1 MPDHATTG
9 HATTGTENAPL
20 SPTPL
25 GGRPVAAPPAAQPTA
40 PRREDGGP
48 TRLLVVDDEPVLAD
62 LLLDSLSFAGYEVEV
77 ARTGSEAME
86 AVTRSHPALMVLD
99 VNLPDFNGFVVAAR
113 LRAAGHQVPI
123 VFLTPRDA
131 PTDLRDGFGAGGDD
145 YLTKPFRLE
154 ELCLRVE
161 AVLRRTMGTRRSF
174 GNTIAVADIMFD
186 MDSRQVWRGSTPID
200 LSPTEFRLLHHL
212 ATNSNKV
219 LSRADLLRHVWG
231 YDLEA
236 DSSIVETYISYL
248 RRKVD
253 NTQPRLIHTLRGV
266 RYVLRKQAA

>member
-1 MPDHATTG
+1 MPHQHFERDVTG
-9 HATTGTENAPL
+9 
-20 SPTPL
+20 SPGPRVDQPAS
-25 GGRPVAAPPAAQPTA
+25 GRPSA
-40 PRREDGGP
+40 PRHEDGTP
-48 TRLLVVDDEPVLAD
+48 ARLLVVDDEPVLAE
-62 LLLDSLSFAGYEVEV
+62 LLLDSLTFAGYQVQV
-77 ARTGSEAME
+77 ARSGSEAMQV
-86 AVTRSHPALMVLD
+86 ATQARPDLMVLD

-123 VFLTPRDA
+123 VFLTARDA

-161 AVLRRTMGTRRSF
+161 AVLRRTMDRTGSF
-174 GNTIAVADIMFD
+174 GNTVAVADIVLD
-186 MDSRQVWRGSTPID
+186 MDSRQVWRGSRPID

-212 ATNSNKV
+212 AVNSNKV

-231 YDLEA
+231 YETEA

-253 NTQPRLIHTLRGV
+253 STDPALIHTVRGAGYILRV
-266 RYVLRKQAA
+266 PRP

>member
-1 MPDHATTG
+1 MPDHDLGDAPTASPNPNPQAAAKTAAT
-9 HATTGTENAPL
+9 
-20 SPTPL
+20 
-25 GGRPVAAPPAAQPTA
+25 TA
-40 PRREDGGP
+40 PRREDGSP
-48 TRLLVVDDEPVLAD
+48 VKLLVVDDEPVLAD
-62 LLLDSLSFAGYEVEV
+62 LLLDSLEFAGYEVAV
-77 ARTGSEAME
+77 ARSGSEAME
-86 AVTRSHPALMVLD
+86 AVTVTQPDLVVLD

-113 LRAAGHQVPI
+113 LRASGQQVPI
-123 VFLTPRDA
+123 IFLTARDA

-161 AVLRRTMGTRRSF
+161 AVLRRTLDGPATF
-174 GNTIAVADIMFD
+174 ANTIAVADIVID
-186 MDSRQVWRGSTPID
+186 MESRQVWRGSTPID

-248 RRKVD
+248 RRKID
-253 NTQPRLIHTLRGV
+253 IHEPPLIHTVRGV
-266 RYVLRKQAA
+266 GYILRVPRP

>member
-1 MPDHATTG
+1 MRHNRVMADHALGDASAAFPHPLPHQTPKTT
-9 HATTGTENAPL
+9 
-20 SPTPL
+20 
-25 GGRPVAAPPAAQPTA
+25 AARTSV
-40 PRREDGGP
+40 PRRGDGSP
-48 TRLLVVDDEPVLAD
+48 VKLLVVDDEPVLAD
-62 LLLDSLSFAGYEVEV
+62 LLLDSLEFAGYEVEV
-77 ARTGSEAME
+77 ARSGSEAMA
-86 AVTRSHPALMVLD
+86 AVTRSRPDLVVLD

-123 VFLTPRDA
+123 VFLTARDA

-161 AVLRRTMGTRRSF
+161 AVLRRTLG
-174 GNTIAVADIMFD
+174 GKVAHANTIAVADIVID
-186 MDSRQVWRGSTPID
+186 MESRQVWRGSAPID

-219 LSRADLLRHVWG
+219 LSRTDLLRHVWG

-248 RRKVD
+248 RRKID
-253 NTQPRLIHTLRGV
+253 IHQPPLIHTVRGV
-266 RYVLRKQAA
+266 GYILRVPRP